1 MKNCAVLILASAL
14 LIACNNQRS
23 AEVDHSKHNAAANSA
38 AAAQPAAHTDHA
50 SMVSSPGAAE
60 APYDLQFI
68 DTMIAHH
75 QGAIDMA
82 KLADGRADDEDL
94 KQLTTEMIEDQ
105 GEEIAKMTEW
115 RNAWFP
121 EKPKPAINMDLPG
134 MSHGMGGMDLAKL
147 GALKGTEFDKEFVK
161 QMIPHHEG
169 AVEMAKDLAN
179 RTQRTEL
186 KELGG
191 SIVTDQQA
199 EIEDMKE
206 WADEWKNE

>member
-1 MKNCAVLILASAL
+1 M
-14 LIACNNQRS
+14 ACNDQRS
-23 AEVDHSKHNAAANSA
+23 GEVDHSKHISAANTVA
-38 AAAQPAAHTDHA
+38 ASHDHA
-50 SMVSSPGAAE
+50 AMISSPGADE

-82 KLADGRADDEDL
+82 KLAAGRADDDDL
-94 KQLTTEMIEDQ
+94 KQLTTEIIEDQ
-105 GEEIAKMTEW
+105 GEEITKMTEW

-121 EKPKPAINMDLPG
+121 DKPKPAMNMDLPG
-134 MSHGMGGMDLAKL
+134 MSHGMSGMDLAKL
-147 GALKGTEFDKEFVK
+147 QTLNGTEFDKEFVN

-169 AVEMAKDLAN
+169 AIEMAKDLAN
-179 RTQRTEL
+179 RSQRTEL
-186 KELGG
+186 KELAGA
-191 SIVTDQQA
+191 IVTDQQA

>member
-1 MKNCAVLILASAL
+1 MKNYAVLLLVSAFF
-14 LIACNNQRS
+14 IACGNQRS
-23 AEVDHSKHNAAANSA
+23 GDVDHPKHDMATNSGT
-38 AAAQPAAHTDHA
+38 HIDHA
-50 SMVSSPGAAE
+50 AMVSSPGAAE

-82 KLADGRADDEDL
+82 KLVDGRADDDDL
-94 KQLTTEMIEDQ
+94 KQLAIDIIEDQ
-105 GEEIAKMTEW
+105 GTEIAKMNGW
-115 RNAWFP
+115 RNEWFP
-121 EKPKPAINMDLPG
+121 EKPQPAINMDLPG
-134 MSHGMGGMDLAKL
+134 MRHGMSGMDLAKL
-147 GALKGTEFDKEFVK
+147 GSLNGKEFDMEFVR

-169 AVEMAKDLAN
+169 AIEMARDLAN

-191 SIVTDQQA
+191 AIVTTQQ
-199 EIEDMKE
+199 EDIDDMKE

>member
-1 MKNCAVLILASAL
+1 MRNCAVLILACAF

-23 AEVDHSKHNAAANSA
+23 AEVDHSKHNAAANSVA
-38 AAAQPAAHTDHA
+38 PAAHMDHA
-50 SMVSSPGAAE
+50 AMVSSPGAAE

-82 KLADGRADDEDL
+82 KLAEGRAEDDDL
-94 KQLTTEMIEDQ
+94 KQLTTEIIEDQ

-121 EKPKPAINMDLPG
+121 DKPKPAINMELPG
-134 MSHGMGGMDLAKL
+134 MSHGMSGMDLAKL
-147 GALKGTEFDKEFVK
+147 ASLNGTEFDKEFVN

-169 AVEMAKDLAN
+169 AIEMARDLAN
-179 RTQRTEL
+179 RSQRTEL

-191 SIVTDQQA
+191 AIVTDQQA

-206 WADEWKNE
+206 WVDEW